1 MENRKSDVDILQLI
15 EEAIKD
21 RIVLSLGYRS
31 TANGNRS
38 ERDIEPL
45 ALYFTQDRWMM
56 VAFCRLRKD
65 WRAFRLDAIVE
76 IEKTMESFPPNQF
89 ELSDYF
95 AKQ

>member
-1 MENRKSDVDILQLI
+1 MNTDLLSLI
-15 EEAIKD
+15 EESIKD
-21 RIVLSLGYRS
+21 RIVLSLIYSG
-31 TANGNRS
+31 ANGNRS

-45 ALYFTQDRWMM
+45 ALYFTQDLWIM

-65 WRAFRLDAIVE
+65 WRAFRLDAILE
-76 IEKTMESFPPNQF
+76 IEKTSKTYPPNQF